1 MAETTKQQL
10 EKDLENKKNLW
21 DEKLTNWLG
30 GDWNN
35 PEEATHKFLQ
45 GKSDNILEKYKNAKE
60 KLLKNPDNLDLAY
73 EIRYY
78 AYQTNALDR
87 LAKAYELSSKRIKL
101 EENIKDNKEKLSAL
115 ENAGEGNTS
124 EAQKIKRQLARS
136 RAAVVP
142 AREAQKSFNA
152 KDRNAGKSNAT
163 AQQGNAVP
171 AFDPNTAT
179 KTDNFDD
186 PKFTGWAT
194 YESDNGDT
202 VAVWRKNGKIDP
214 QNKGD
219 VYYVLKQGNWYDS
232 TSNKVYTTE
241 AKDKAKQEADPKAAA
256 ELKAKQEA
264 DAKAAAL
271 KKKTGTSGVT
281 PAVTPAVDREAIA
294 LGAAAGDDF
303 ALPQTLFDNIPSLKL
318 LLEKF
323 VKTPGMTMDAFRKE
337 LRNDLW
343 FKQNSQEIK
352 ERYIQYY
359 NFRDLQA
366 SGRAQGTTDYEMQIA
381 KIETNLKRRAVEIGS
396 AAAND
401 PTALRKAAEN
411 LYITNR
417 SEDENF
423 IDSFLAASIKTVAG
437 MIGGKVTEGYS
448 GQALGNYNKLVEAAR
463 DNGFQLSDI
472 IPGGATERQV
482 LQGIASGSIDIN
494 RVVADARKLAAQ
506 GQPEYVRDLLAQ
518 GYTLKQVLAPYR
530 QTMANVLE
538 IQDPEQ
544 INLNDPLL
552 RSAITDKG
560 DMNMYEFKKAL
571 RRDNRWQYTE
581 QARADVSNAA
591 LGVLRD
597 FGFQG

>member
-10 EKDLENKKNLW
+10 EKDLENKKNVW
-21 DEKLTNWLG
+21 DEKLTNLLG

-35 PEEATHKFLQ
+35 PDEASNKLFQEYSKT
-45 GKSDNILEKYKNAKE
+45 ILEKYKNAKE

-73 EIRYY
+73 DIRYY

-115 ENAGEGNTS
+115 ENAGEGNTP
-124 EAQKIKRQLARS
+124 EAEKIKRQLARS

-152 KDRNAGKSNAT
+152 KDRNAGKSNA
-163 AQQGNAVP
+163 AVEP
-171 AFDPNTAT
+171 
-179 KTDNFDD
+179 
-186 PKFTGWAT
+186 TG
-194 YESDNGDT
+194 
-202 VAVWRKNGKIDP
+202 P
-214 QNKGD
+214 
-219 VYYVLKQGNWYDS
+219 
-232 TSNKVYTTE
+232 
-241 AKDKAKQEADPKAAA
+241 
-256 ELKAKQEA
+256 
-264 DAKAAAL
+264 
-271 KKKTGTSGVT
+271 TGT
-281 PAVTPAVDREAIA
+281 PAVAPTEPTGPAAPVVTSEKKPTGTTGGKVTGTPAKKTTGTPDVTPTVDREAQA
-294 LGAAAGDDF
+294 LDEAAKADF
-303 ALPQTLFDNIPSLKL
+303 TLPQTLFDNIPSLKL
-318 LLEKF
+318 LLEKY
-323 VKTPGMTMDAFRKE
+323 VKTPGMTIDAFRKE
-337 LRNDLW
+337 LRDDVW
-343 FKQNSQEIK
+343 YKQNSQEIK
-352 ERYIQYY
+352 ARYVQYY
-359 NFRDLQA
+359 QYRDNQA
-366 SGRAQGTTDYEMQIA
+366 SGQAQGTSDYEMQIA
-381 KIETNLKRRAVEIGS
+381 KIEANLKKRAVEIGS

-401 PTALRKAAEN
+401 PTAIRKAAEN

-423 IDSFLAASIKTVAG
+423 IDSFLAASIKPVAG
-437 MIGGKVTEGYS
+437 KIGGQVTEGYS
-448 GQALGNYNKLVEAAR
+448 GEALGNYNKLVEAAR

-538 IQDPEQ
+538 IQDPEE

>member
-10 EKDLENKKNLW
+10 EKDLENKKNVW
-21 DEKLTNWLG
+21 DEKLTNLLG

-35 PEEATHKFLQ
+35 PDEASNKLFQEYSKT
-45 GKSDNILEKYKNAKE
+45 ILEKYKNAKE

-73 EIRYY
+73 DIRYY

-115 ENAGEGNTS
+115 ENAGEGNTP
-124 EAQKIKRQLARS
+124 EAEKIKRQLARS

-152 KDRNAGKSNAT
+152 KDRNAGKRNA
-163 AQQGNAVP
+163 AVEPTGPTGTP
-171 AFDPNTAT
+171 AVAPTEPTGPAAPVVT
-179 KTDNFDD
+179 SEKKPTGTTGGKVTGTPAKKT
-186 PKFTGWAT
+186 
-194 YESDNGDT
+194 
-202 VAVWRKNGKIDP
+202 
-214 QNKGD
+214 
-219 VYYVLKQGNWYDS
+219 
-232 TSNKVYTTE
+232 
-241 AKDKAKQEADPKAAA
+241 
-256 ELKAKQEA
+256 
-264 DAKAAAL
+264 
-271 KKKTGTSGVT
+271 TGTSGVT
-281 PAVTPAVDREAIA
+281 PAVTPVEDREAKA
-294 LGAAAGDDF
+294 LEEAAKADF
-303 ALPQTLFDNIPSLKL
+303 DLPQTLFDNIPSLKL
-318 LLEKF
+318 LLEKY

-352 ERYIQYY
+352 ERFVQYY

-366 SGRAQGTTDYEMQIA
+366 SGRAQGTTDYEMQID
-381 KIETNLKRRAVEIGS
+381 KIEENLKRRAVEIGS
-396 AAAND
+396 SIVNS
-401 PTALRKAAEN
+401 PNELRKKAEE
-411 LYITNR
+411 LYITNK
-417 SEDENF
+417 SEDANF
-423 IDSFLAASIKTVAG
+423 VDKLLSASIERIAG
-437 MIGGKVTEGYS
+437 TIGGRATQGYS

-472 IPGGATERQV
+472 IPGGATEQQV
-482 LQGIASGSIDIN
+482 LQGISAGTIDIN
-494 RVVADARKLAAQ
+494 RVVEDARKLAMQ
-506 GQPEYVRDLLAQ
+506 GQPTYVRDLLAQ

-538 IQDPEQ
+538 IQDPEE

>member
-21 DEKLTNWLG
+21 DEKLTNLLG
-30 GDWNN
+30 GNWNN
-35 PEEATHKFLQ
+35 PDEASNKLFQNYSKT
-45 GKSDNILEKYKNAKE
+45 ILEKYKNAKE

-87 LAKAYELSSKRIKL
+87 LAKAYELSSKRIEL
-101 EENIKDNKEKLSAL
+101 EENIKDNKDKLAAL

-124 EAQKIKRQLARS
+124 EAQKIKRQIARS

-142 AREAQKSFNA
+142 AREAQKSFNP
-152 KDRNAGKSNAT
+152 KDRNAGKSNA
-163 AQQGNAVP
+163 AVEPTGPTGTP
-171 AFDPNTAT
+171 AVAP
-179 KTDNFDD
+179 
-186 PKFTGWAT
+186 TGPT
-194 YESDNGDT
+194 GPVVTPEKKPTGT
-202 VAVWRKNGKIDP
+202 TGGKVTGTP
-214 QNKGD
+214 
-219 VYYVLKQGNWYDS
+219 
-232 TSNKVYTTE
+232 
-241 AKDKAKQEADPKAAA
+241 A
-256 ELKAKQEA
+256 
-264 DAKAAAL
+264 
-271 KKKTGTSGVT
+271 KKTTGT
-281 PAVTPAVDREAIA
+281 PAVTPAVDREAQA

-352 ERYIQYY
+352 ERFVQYY
-359 NFRDLQA
+359 NFRDLQT

-381 KIETNLKRRAVEIGS
+381 KIEANLKKRAVEIGS

-417 SEDENF
+417 SEDTNF
-423 IDSFLAASIKTVAG
+423 VDGFLAASIKTVAG
-437 MIGGKVTEGYS
+437 KIGGQVTEGYS
-448 GQALGNYNKLVEAAR
+448 GEALGNYNKLVEAAR

-538 IQDPEQ
+538 IQDPEE

-552 RSAITDKG
+552 RSAISDKG
-560 DMNMYEFKKAL
+560 DMNMYDFKKAL

-581 QARADVSNAA
+581 QARADVSSAT

>member
-1 MAETTKQQL
+1 MASKTKQEL
-10 EKDLENKKNLW
+10 EKDLENKKDAW
-21 DEKLTNWLG
+21 DEKINNWLG
-30 GDWNN
+30 GDWDN
-35 PEEATHKFLQ
+35 PKVLDYKILKE
-45 GKSDNILEKYKNAKE
+45 KSDAIFESYKNAKE

-78 AYQTNALDR
+78 AYQTNAIAR
-87 LAKAYELSSKRIKL
+87 VAKAYELSSKRIKL
-101 EENIKDNKEKLSAL
+101 EENIKDNKDKLSAL
-115 ENAGEGNTS
+115 ENAGEGNTP
-124 EAQKIKRQLARS
+124 EAEKIKRQIARS

-142 AREAQKSFNA
+142 AREAQKAFNP
-152 KDRNAGKSNAT
+152 KDRNAGKRKD
-163 AQQGNAVP
+163 AVAPTGPTGTPTVEPTGP
-171 AFDPNTAT
+171 AGPVAPVVTPEKKPTGTAT
-179 KTDNFDD
+179 GGKA
-186 PKFTGWAT
+186 TGTPA
-194 YESDNGDT
+194 
-202 VAVWRKNGKIDP
+202 
-214 QNKGD
+214 
-219 VYYVLKQGNWYDS
+219 
-232 TSNKVYTTE
+232 
-241 AKDKAKQEADPKAAA
+241 
-256 ELKAKQEA
+256 
-264 DAKAAAL
+264 
-271 KKKTGTSGVT
+271 KKTTGT
-281 PAVTPAVDREAIA
+281 PAVTPPVDREAVA
-294 LGAAAGDDF
+294 LEEAAKTDF
-303 ALPQTLFDNIPSLKL
+303 DLPQTLFDNIPSLKI

-323 VKTPGMTMDAFRKE
+323 VKTPGMTIDAFRKE

-343 FKQNSQEIK
+343 FKQNSEEIK
-352 ERYIQYY
+352 ARYVQYY
-359 NFRDLQA
+359 NFRDLQK

-381 KIETNLKRRAVEIGS
+381 TIEANLKKRAVEIGS

-401 PTALRKAAEN
+401 PAALRKAAEN

-423 IDSFLAASIKTVAG
+423 IDSFLAASIKPVAG

-448 GQALGNYNKLVEAAR
+448 GQALGNYNSLVQAAR

-506 GQPEYVRDLLAQ
+506 GQPQYVRDLLAQ
-518 GYTLKQVLAPYR
+518 GYTLKQVFAPYR
-530 QTMANVLE
+530 ETMANVLE
-538 IQDPEQ
+538 IQDPEE

-581 QARADVSNAA
+581 QARADVSNAT